1 MDVIVGI
8 AMVVAIGI
16 TVGII
21 VYSAGIATRA

>member
-16 TVGII
+16 TVGIT